1 MEKPTLTV
9 INTTETPMSLNARA
23 FKVQNK
29 IKEALGETI
38 DPLTLIVRGL
48 DEYLLLTTYR
58 KTKQGKIQQ
67 TIDTYLCPYIGGS
80 SQNEKK

>member
-1 MEKPTLTV
+1 MEKPTITV
-9 INTTETPMSLNARA
+9 TSMSEVPISINTRA
-23 FKVQNK
+23 FKVQSK

-67 TIDTYLCPYIGGS
+67 TIDAYLCPYVGTS
-80 SQNEKK
+80 ENQKK